1 MAMESE
7 WRSSEVGEDKNGDE
21 RDSEER
27 VVLLEFSASDPS
39 QSLTGALTGVVS
51 SPLLALDLIDVGYG
65 READLGRRASALAD
79 DVAASGAARV
89 KLVAS
94 CAASPI
100 LAPVARHVG
109 GRGIHV
115 ELMAAVDPG
124 PVTEGHIRHT
134 LGRIRASLGCP
145 AEDGEIPDLDLTDPA
160 DVVLGRIEEI
170 LRVWVERFLR
180 ASGTDLVDHDL
191 IRTDLLDRY
200 LRWNAFL
207 LAAFWAPAQAPGGRV
222 DVFLTE
228 PSSQLASV
236 FGPAAPVR
244 RHRYPHRDTPALER
258 DDVLDDLRT
267 LLADAGNG

>member
-1 MAMESE
+1 MERE
-7 WRSSEVGEDKNGDE
+7 WRSSDVGDETHGDE
-21 RDSEER
+21 RDGEER
-27 VVLLEFSASDPS
+27 IVLLEFSASDPS
-39 QSLTGALTGVVS
+39 QSLSGALAGVVS

-79 DVAASGAARV
+79 DVAASGATRV

-94 CAASPI
+94 CAASPM
-100 LAPVARHVG
+100 LAPVAHQVG
-109 GRGIHV
+109 GRGIQV

-124 PVTEGHIRHT
+124 PVTDGHIRHT

-145 AEDGEIPDLDLTDPA
+145 AEDGEISGLDLTGPT

-170 LRVWVERFLR
+170 LRAWVERFLR
-180 ASGTDLVDHDL
+180 VSETDPVDHDL
-191 IRTDLLDRY
+191 IRRDLLDRY

-207 LAAFWAPAQAPGGRV
+207 LAAFRAPAQNPGGRV

-228 PSSQLASV
+228 PAFPLASM
-236 FGPAAPVR
+236 FGSAAPVR
-244 RHRYPHRDTPALER
+244 RHRYPHRDSPALER

-267 LLADAGNG
+267 LLADTRAG